1 MIVEED
7 IESDEEDEQEQEELD
22 DEISN
27 EQNNHSKISED
38 GRVLEFE
45 FNQAVSPRRTSNIK
59 IDKVLPRTSLEH
71 MRIKKIESSSESNSD
86 KDEQLI
92 EEIKQAALKEEGTM
106 AFGSVANDEIPKI

>member
-22 DEISN
+22 DDISN

-45 FNQAVSPRRTSNIK
+45 FNQAVSPRRTNNIK
-59 IDKVLPRTSLEH
+59 IGKVLPRTSLEH